1 MDALARSA
9 QRIDRSI
16 ATLRAEVAAPP
27 KPPPPAALAKL
38 DARVGALRDPVNA
51 LRDATNDNSTVDELH
66 NLQRAHLATEG
77 LLTDA
82 KLRLRCFG
90 VSAAPPAASATAP
103 VEPRRRATRRSRW
116 RGPHSHRRARPA
128 RRFLGASDVPA
139 SPGFDIDLDAPGTT
153 ATSSSAPKRRPPPP
167 AAPAE
172 PLISFGSPTPSAPP
186 ARGHRRRAAIAGARR
201 RGDAGHG
208 ARPAQLA
215 AGRRRRAAA
224 AAAAASGVYVCTD
237 HVPAA
242 AAAAAA
248 QDGNFFPQAS
258 ALSEEEL
265 AAAPAYLLQQLGME
279 SVGAINAKL
288 TAVNER
294 VAERA
299 LFEDDLSGVVGLD
312 DLRALLR
319 VDPARTRTFA
329 LLMMHCD
336 RFAAGAEQELGAAAQ
351 LSLSHWT
358 VSLSPLQ

>member
-51 LRDATNDNSTVDELH
+51 LRDATNDTSTVDELH
-66 NLQRAHLATEG
+66 NLKRIHLQSEG
-77 LLTDA
+77 LLNDA

-90 VSAAPPAASATAP
+90 VSAAGAPPTATATAAVEAAPPSDSP
-103 VEPRRRATRRSRW
+103 VALARTALAPAGAARA
-116 RGPHSHRRARPA
+116 PA
-128 RRFLGASDVPA
+128 SSAASDVPA
-139 SPGFDIDLDAPGTT
+139 SPGFDIDLDSSRYDRYKQLGAKKAAAT
-153 ATSSSAPKRRPPPP
+153 AP

-172 PLISFGSPTPSAPP
+172 PLIAFGSPAPSAPP
-186 ARGHRRRAAIAGARR
+186 A
-201 RGDAGHG
+201 
-208 ARPAQLA
+208 
-215 AGRRRRAAA
+215 AAA
-224 AAAAASGVYVCTD
+224 TAAAPLSPVLMGAATPVMALDRPTWLHGG
-237 HVPAA
+237 AA
-242 AAAAAA
+242 APPPPPPPPPGCMSAPIMCQPPPPPPPA

-258 ALSEEEL
+258 ALNEEEL

-279 SVGAINAKL
+279 NSAINAKL

-299 LFEDDLSGVVGLD
+299 LFEDDPSGVVGLD

-336 RFAAGAEQELGAAAQ
+336 RFAAGAEQGSWVL
-351 LSLSHWT
+351 LRK
-358 VSLSPLQ
+358 

>member
-38 DARVGALRDPVNA
+38 DARVGALRNPVNA
-51 LRDATNDNSTVDELH
+51 LRDATNDTSTVDQLH

-103 VEPRRRATRRSRW
+103 VEAAPVSDSPVALARTALAPAGAARA
-116 RGPHSHRRARPA
+116 PA
-128 RRFLGASDVPA
+128 SSATSDVPA
-139 SPGFDIDLDAPGTT
+139 SPGFDIDLDCARYDRYKQLG
-153 ATSSSAPKRRPPPP
+153 AKKAAAAAP

-186 ARGHRRRAAIAGARR
+186 AAATATQAPLSPVLVGAATPVMAL
-201 RGDAGHG
+201 D
-208 ARPAQLA
+208 RPNWLQ
-215 AGRRRRAAA
+215 GGAAA
-224 AAAAASGVYVCTD
+224 PPPPPPPPPGCMSAPIMCQ
-237 HVPAA
+237 PPPPPPP
-242 AAAAAA
+242 A

-279 SVGAINAKL
+279 SVAAVNAKL

-299 LFEDDLSGVVGLD
+299 LFEDDPSGVVGLD

-336 RFAAGAEQELGAAAQ
+336 RFAAGAEQGSWVL
-351 LSLSHWT
+351 LRK
-358 VSLSPLQ
+358 